1 MNNTIEIII
10 NWTDPTFFDQYTQS
24 KLVDLDEIEHKNL
37 PKEILL
43 VGDYKVTI
51 EKMKGK
57 SNESN
62 N

>member
-43 VGDYKVTI
+43 VGGYKVTI

>member
-24 KLVDLDEIEHKNL
+24 KLVDLDDINARELPIEVK
-37 PKEILL
+37 L
-43 VGDYKVTI
+43 VGGYKITI